1 MVVTGERQSND
12 ASSVPELVTHDDSF
26 DGDSSSGEE
35 DPEFVT
41 HGDRSDDRR
50 RSLHDMN
57 ILLGFEVGESYQS
70 IGGVPAPLRS
80 VDDSPC

>member
-1 MVVTGERQSND
+1 MVVTGERQSNG
-12 ASSVPELVTHDDSF
+12 ASSVSEFVTHDDSF
-26 DGDSSSGEE
+26 GGDSSSGEE

-50 RSLHDMN
+50 RSLHDMK
-57 ILLGFEVGESYQS
+57 FEVGESYQS